1 MQQDGQQ
8 TFKSLFR
15 RYYAVLLSYARSLV
29 GDDEAE
35 DVVEDVFVELWQ
47 HQDQMV
53 LGDRIQGWLYRAVY
67 TRSLNVLKH
76 RHVTSAYLAMT
87 ESLNER
93 RMMNLDLYSPQ
104 QYVENEALR
113 ERLDGAIGELPEKC
127 REVFRL
133 SYMFDMRNKEIAEA
147 LDISVKTVE
156 AHMYKALKHLR
167 ERLKDVRSA
176 MLLLLLCLLQ

>member
-1 MQQDGQQ
+1 M
-8 TFKSLFR
+8 
-15 RYYAVLLSYARSLV
+15 
-29 GDDEAE
+29 
-35 DVVEDVFVELWQ
+35 
-47 HQDQMV
+47 
-53 LGDRIQGWLYRAVY
+53 
-67 TRSLNVLKH
+67 LKH

-113 ERLDGAIGELPEKC
+113 ERLEGAIGELPEKC